1 MGDYCSV
8 RVWQL
13 KVGAPA
19 AELEDLTASGMLE
32 MQRWIPG
39 VKHLT
44 LVRLNGAGGTTPA
57 TEVAGGR
64 YALITTF
71 ASYEAYKY
79 WRQVE
84 EEGPDY
90 WERYASVLMHWE
102 RLAQLI
108 AEYAGEMAISARV
121 SSGL

>member
-13 KVGAPA
+13 KAGASA
-19 AELEDLTASGMLE
+19 AELEDLTASGVLE

-44 LVRLNGAGGTTPA
+44 LVRLSEAYGASQA
-57 TEVAGGR
+57 TGAAGGR
-64 YALITTF
+64 YAVITTF
-71 ASYEAYKY
+71 SSFEAYKY

-102 RLAQLI
+102 RLAQLV
-108 AEYAGEMAISARV
+108 AEYAGEMAMSAEV
-121 SSGL
+121 NPGM